1 MKILIAAGGTGGH
14 IYPGLAIADK
24 LKAEMPEAEITF
36 VGSQVGME
44 KNIIPK
50 EGYPIE
56 YIRVRGFERELS
68 METLAAIK
76 GIFDGLKD
84 SKKLIASYKPDLVI
98 GTGGFTCGP
107 LLLQASK
114 KGIPT
119 MIHEQNAFPGKT
131 NRMLGKKVDRVAISF
146 EEAAQYFPKEKV
158 FLSGNPVRTVYKKT
172 DRKALRMKLGLKE
185 NQKMVVIM
193 GGSQGAG
200 SINDAAVTFIAK
212 NRGRTDRV
220 IYHLT
225 GKNQYNKVLE
235 NLKESSVKLEK
246 YASIHILPYSDDVH
260 TLIGAGDLVVS
271 RSGAMS
277 VAEIAAVGIPSI
289 FVPYPMAAGNHQEFN
304 ARVIT
309 DNGGGVLIY
318 DGELKGALLTET
330 IDHLLEDQ
338 SSLDKMREATQGIA
352 ILDADQRIYAEVCQL
367 IKKWTKLNKKDDK
380 NL

>member
-1 MKILIAAGGTGGH
+1 
-14 IYPGLAIADK
+14 Y
-24 LKAEMPEAEITF
+24 
-36 VGSQVGME
+36 
-44 KNIIPK
+44 
-50 EGYPIE
+50 
-56 YIRVRGFERELS
+56 
-68 METLAAIK
+68 
-76 GIFDGLKD
+76 
-84 SKKLIASYKPDLVI
+84 
-98 GTGGFTCGP
+98 
-107 LLLQASK
+107 
-114 KGIPT
+114 
-119 MIHEQNAFPGKT
+119 IHEQNAFPGKT

-338 SSLDKMREATQGIA
+338 SSLDKMREATQRIA